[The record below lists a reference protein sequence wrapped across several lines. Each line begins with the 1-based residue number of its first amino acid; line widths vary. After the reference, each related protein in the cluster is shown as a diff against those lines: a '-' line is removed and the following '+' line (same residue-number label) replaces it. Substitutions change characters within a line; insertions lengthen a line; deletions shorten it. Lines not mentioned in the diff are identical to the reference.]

1 VSNALPTA
9 EGGPFAGTVINVM
22 DHGAVGD
29 GMADDTA
36 HIRAAI
42 AAADDGGAIYFP
54 PGTYLVS
61 APLVP
66 EAGQMY
72 FSLGD
77 KAIIKSDAAVEPF
90 SVFKVQ
96 SGPVEFH
103 RLTLDLSKDPDLE
116 PPDCVKP
123 KEVPSGIVAEAV
135 AGGTVELV
143 VASCRIRHSHGQG
156 IRVRG
161 SGDER
166 RHDRVVI
173 RDTVVEDCCESGV
186 TLGKVNG
193 GRVEACRFEGCRNGI
208 VGDSCRDVVVSAV
221 TATKNRRHGIVFR
234 FSYDWHVRDC
244 IAKFNGGKERDET
257 KLRGWGIAA
266 GGGPERRTPNNG
278 FTITDNICEDNYAG
292 GITLDPTIADDPKTD
307 EEDESAR
314 VLAQRARISGNVCR
328 GRRGGS
334 DMGGDS
340 RFGTHGIHVR
350 NSSNVV
356 VTDNLCHDNHNS
368 GIQVVNCSH
377 VLVQANA
384 CYDNENGIGLF
395 SRTGLRDPD
404 GPVGGLV
411 VGVNM
416 LYRNA
421 QDFVH
426 GPYGK
431 SPRAFPGLRLYGLH
445 GSVEPECHLV
455 ANPGTLFEWHDE
467 RDQAGA
473 LYVKVRGSGTSGWVR
488 VETQAEK
495 RCLDLPPHLP
505 IKPT

>member
-1 VSNALPTA
+1 
-9 EGGPFAGTVINVM
+9 M
-22 DHGAVGD
+22 DRGAVGD
-29 GMADDTA
+29 GTANDTPP
-36 HIRAAI
+36 IQAAI
-42 AAADDGGAIYFP
+42 AAAGDGGAIYFP
-54 PGTYLVS
+54 EGTYLVN
-61 APLVP
+61 AALVP
-66 EAGQMY
+66 ETGQVC
-72 FSLGD
+72 FSLGN
-77 KAIIKSDAAVEPF
+77 KAIIKADATVKPF
-90 SVFKVQ
+90 SVFKVE

-103 RLTLDLSKDPDLE
+103 RLTLDLSKDADLE
-116 PPDCVKP
+116 PPDCTRP
-123 KEVPSGIVAEAV
+123 KEMPAGIVAEAA

-143 VASCRIRHSHGQG
+143 VVSCRILHSHGQG

-161 SGDER
+161 SGDEF

-173 RDTVVEDCCESGV
+173 RDTVIDDCCEAGL

-193 GRVEACRFEGCRNGI
+193 ARVEACRFQCCRNGF
-208 VGDSCRDVVVSAV
+208 VADSCRDVVVSAV
-221 TATKNRRHGIVFR
+221 TATCNRRHGIVFR

-244 IAKFNGGKERDET
+244 VAKRNGGRERDET

-266 GGGPERRTPNNG
+266 GGGPEERTPNHG
-278 FTITDNICEDNYAG
+278 FTIIDNICEDNYAG
-292 GITLDPTIADDPKTD
+292 GITLDPTIADDPATED
-307 EEDESAR
+307 EDESAQI
-314 VLAQRARISGNVCR
+314 LTQRARISGNVCR
-328 GRRGGS
+328 GRKDGT

-384 CYDNENGIGLF
+384 CYDNDNGIGLF
-395 SRTGLRDPD
+395 SRTDLTDSE

-416 LYRNA
+416 LYRNT
-421 QDFVH
+421 QDLVH
-426 GPYGK
+426 GPFGK
-431 SPRAFPGLRLYGLH
+431 SPQAFPGLRLYGLQ
-445 GSVEPECHLV
+445 GSDEPQCHLV

-473 LYVKVRGSGTSGWVR
+473 LYVKERGSGTRGWVR
-488 VETQAEK
+488 VDTQAEK
-495 RCLDLPPHLP
+495 PCPERPPKRPPRQP

>member
-1 VSNALPTA
+1 MSNVLPTA
-9 EGGPFAGTVINVM
+9 GNSPFAGTVINVM
-22 DHGAVGD
+22 DKGAVGD
-29 GMADDTA
+29 GTANDTPP
-36 HIRAAI
+36 IQAAI
-42 AAADDGGAIYFP
+42 AAADEGGAIYFP
-54 PGTYLVS
+54 AGTYLVN

-66 EAGQMY
+66 TIRQLY

-77 KAIIKSDAAVEPF
+77 KAVIKADAAVEPF
-90 SVFKVQ
+90 SVFKVK

-103 RLTLDLSKDPDLE
+103 RLTLDLSKDPDTE
-116 PPDCVKP
+116 PPDCAKP
-123 KEVPSGIVAEAV
+123 KEVPAGIVAEAA

-143 VASCRIRHSHGQG
+143 VDSCRICHSHGQG

-161 SGDER
+161 SGDEW
-166 RHDRVVI
+166 RHDRVII
-173 RDTVVEDCCESGV
+173 RDSVVEDCCEFGV

-193 GRVEACRFEGCRNGI
+193 ARVETCRFEGCRNGI
-208 VGDSCRDVVVSAV
+208 VADSCRDVVVSA
-221 TATKNRRHGIVFR
+221 AKAIKNRRHGIVFR

-244 IAKFNGGKERDET
+244 VAKCNGGKEREAT

-278 FTITDNICEDNYAG
+278 FTIIDNICEGNYAG
-292 GITLDPTIADDPKTD
+292 GITLDPTIADDPRTD

-314 VLAQRARISGNVCR
+314 ILVQRARISGNVCR

-334 DMGGDS
+334 DMGGDN
-340 RFGTHGIHVR
+340 RFGAHGIHVR

-356 VTDNLCHDNHNS
+356 VTDNLCHENHYS
-368 GIQVVNCSH
+368 GIQLVNCSH

-395 SRTGLRDPD
+395 SRTGLRDPE
-404 GPVGGLV
+404 GSVGGLV

-416 LYRNA
+416 LYRNT
-421 QDFVH
+421 QDLKH

-431 SPRAFPGLRLYGLH
+431 GPRAFPGLRLYGLH
-445 GSVEPECHLV
+445 GSVEPDCNLV
-455 ANPGTLFEWHDE
+455 AHPGTLFEWHDE

-473 LYVKVRGSGTSGWVR
+473 LYVKVRGSGTRGWVR

-495 RCLDLPPHLP
+495 PCLDLPPKLP